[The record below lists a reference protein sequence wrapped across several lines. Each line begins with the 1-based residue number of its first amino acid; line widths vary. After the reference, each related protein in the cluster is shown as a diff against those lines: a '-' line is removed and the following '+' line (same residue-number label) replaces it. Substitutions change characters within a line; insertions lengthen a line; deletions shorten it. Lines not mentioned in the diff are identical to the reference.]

1 MWSIQSFI
9 PAKESLSAKAEWE
22 SQFRFEKHLLLA
34 FSIAALSL
42 VSNSQSKIAN
52 NQ

>member
-22 SQFRFEKHLLLA
+22 SQFRFEKHL
-34 FSIAALSL
+34 FFFYCRIEPGF
-42 VSNSQSKIAN
+42 K
-52 NQ
+52 